1 MNEYKDAAMPKGAM
15 DLSVNDVLH
24 RVASHD
30 FMDEIEVSNKY
41 LDYAVAL
48 DDAGRDCIAKK
59 FAEMAYE
66 EYTHAHVQRDI
77 LFEQGCQIPSETTV
91 AFEQLKHRIHTLF
104 RK

>member
-1 MNEYKDAAMPKGAM
+1 MDSKFKDGAVPM
-15 DLSVNDVLH
+15 SGSDVFK
-24 RVASHD
+24 RVFDHD
-30 FMDEIEVSNKY
+30 FMDEIDVANKY

-48 DDAGRDCIAKK
+48 DEEGKSCIAKK
-59 FAEMAYE
+59 FAEMGYE

-77 LFEQGCQIPSETTV
+77 LVDQGYVLSQENAM